1 MMLGKL
7 NSYIKKMK
15 LEHYLT
21 DKQKISS
28 ISIKDINVRLDTTK
42 LLEENIGRSLF
53 DVNHSNIFFNLFSG
67 AIEIKTKLK
76 KKGGGDLI
84 KLKSFC
90 TAKKITN
97 KMKRQLTEQE
107 KYLQAKRPIRD

>member
-42 LLEENIGRSLF
+42 LLEENIGRSLL

-76 KKGGGDLI
+76 KKKERGP
-84 KLKSFC
+84 
-90 TAKKITN
+90 N
-97 KMKRQLTEQE
+97 
-107 KYLQAKRPIRD
+107 

>member
-42 LLEENIGRSLF
+42 LLEENIGRSLL

-67 AIEIKTKLK
+67 AIEIKTKIK
-76 KKGGGDLI
+76 KKKEGGP
-84 KLKSFC
+84 
-90 TAKKITN
+90 N
-97 KMKRQLTEQE
+97 
-107 KYLQAKRPIRD
+107 

>member
-1 MMLGKL
+1 
-7 NSYIKKMK
+7 MK

-42 LLEENIGRSLF
+42 LLEENIGRSLL

-76 KKGGGDLI
+76 KKKERGP
-84 KLKSFC
+84 
-90 TAKKITN
+90 N
-97 KMKRQLTEQE
+97 
-107 KYLQAKRPIRD
+107 